1 MIKKLLCRLRRHRCA
16 PHMAV
21 ITGPGLLYSKAT
33 FASVIIRS
41 VCTRPGCFHV
51 ENEEWVCPVILCKAL
66 SVRRIDV

>member
-1 MIKKLLCRLRRHRCA
+1 
-16 PHMAV
+16 MAV